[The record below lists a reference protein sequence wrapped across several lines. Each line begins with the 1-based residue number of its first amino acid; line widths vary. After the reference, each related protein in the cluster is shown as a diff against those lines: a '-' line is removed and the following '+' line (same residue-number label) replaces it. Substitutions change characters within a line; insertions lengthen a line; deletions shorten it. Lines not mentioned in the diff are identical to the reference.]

1 MKISITGTG
10 RTGTAI
16 AFALTMQG
24 LADHLVLVSRDP
36 GGKAE
41 GDALDLAHA
50 SVALNPK
57 PVDIRA
63 GRLADAAGSDVVVVT
78 NSVSMQ
84 GMSDRNDLA
93 AGNSEIFREML
104 PRLADDSPDAVF
116 VIVTNPV
123 DVMTHLA
130 VRWAKLS
137 PRRVI
142 GTGTLIDT
150 VRFRSLLAEMVGI
163 HSHDVRAY
171 VLGEHGESMVPAL
184 SQATAGGVRLPESD
198 AAIKER
204 FERARRAGLEI
215 LRHKGYTDYAVAACT
230 AMIVQAVADN
240 TREVLPVSTTIDG
253 PYGLHDLA
261 MSLPCVIGR
270 RGVLRVLQPTLSDDE
285 TAALMASAAKI
296 KGVIDRVTGR

>member
-10 RTGTAI
+10 RTGTAT
-16 AFALTMQG
+16 AFALTLRG
-24 LADHLVLVSRDP
+24 LADELVLVARDP

-50 SVALNPK
+50 SVTLNPK
-57 PVDIRA
+57 PTLIRA
-63 GRLADAAGSDVVVVT
+63 GRLDAAAGSDVVVVT
-78 NSVSMQ
+78 NSVSME
-84 GMSDRNDLA
+84 GMTDRNDLA
-93 AGNSEIFREML
+93 EGNSEIFREML

-198 AAIKER
+198 AAIRER
-204 FERARRAGLEI
+204 FERARRAGPEI
-215 LRHKGYTDYAVAACT
+215 LKHKGYTDYAVAACT
-230 AMIVQAVADN
+230 TMIVEAIVDN

-253 PYGLHDLA
+253 PYGLRDLA
-261 MSLPCVIGR
+261 MSLPCVVGR
-270 RGVLRVLQPTLSDDE
+270 RGVLRVLQPTLNDDE
-285 TAALMASAAKI
+285 TKALLASAAKI
-296 KGVIDRVTGR
+296 KAVIDRVMAR

>member
-16 AFALTMQG
+16 AFALTLQG
-24 LADHLVLVSRDP
+24 LADHIVLVSRDP
-36 GGKAE
+36 SGKAE

-50 SVALNPK
+50 GVALNPK
-57 PVDIRA
+57 PTNITA

-78 NSVSMQ
+78 NSVPMDN
-84 GMSDRNDLA
+84 MVDRNELA
-93 AGNSEIFREML
+93 EGNSEIFKQML
-104 PRLADDSPDAVF
+104 PTLADDSPDAIF

-171 VLGEHGESMVPAL
+171 VLGEHGEGMVPAL

-198 AAIKER
+198 AKIRDR
-204 FERARRAGLEI
+204 FERARHAGIEI

-230 AMIVQAVADN
+230 AMIVGAIVDN

-253 PYGLHDLA
+253 PYGLRDVA

-285 TAALMASAAKI
+285 TAALLASAAKI
-296 KGVIDRVTGR
+296 KVVIDSVMSR